1 MLPTS
6 KRQLV
11 VFAVVLILPALR
23 SGGFLSGT
31 LVHQDCMDMLVQC
44 GEIMCRLV
52 GSGGLRD
59 YDPNFCRLECAGS
72 AMPSVPDG
80 VCRGDVRNC
89 TKSVRESLD
98 NWHHTLQRTLNGVL
112 EEWCTCFPKE

>member
-23 SGGFLSGT
+23 SAGFLSGT
-31 LVHQDCMDMLVQC
+31 VVHHDCMDTLVDC
-44 GEIMCRLV
+44 GEMKCRLE
-52 GSGGLRD
+52 GSGGLQD
-59 YDPNFCRLECAGS
+59 YDPNSCRLECKGS
-72 AMPSVPDG
+72 ARPSVPDG

-89 TKSVRESLD
+89 TKFVRESLD
-98 NWHHTLQRTLNGVL
+98 NWQHGLQRRINEVL
-112 EEWCTCFPKE
+112 GEWCTCLSKK